1 MKLNELDEAEL
12 KVQTQQMF
20 NAGGVDNVMQCVL
33 TMWQCSNII
42 LKKLNE
48 ILDEEE
54 YKRNG

>member
-48 ILDEEE
+48 ILDAEE